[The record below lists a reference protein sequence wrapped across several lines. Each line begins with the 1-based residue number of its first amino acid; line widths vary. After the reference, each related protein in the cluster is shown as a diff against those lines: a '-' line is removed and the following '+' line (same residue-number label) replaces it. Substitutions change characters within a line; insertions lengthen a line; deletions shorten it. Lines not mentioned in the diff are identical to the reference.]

1 MGPLPASKVRFWQ
14 LGWSSQRV
22 RHTVGRCP
30 ARRIGVQLP
39 ARRLDSHPR
48 RSRAAYGRK
57 SRPQTV
63 RLPPQT
69 GTLATTGYGRLR
81 RQFPRPPTLGHAY
94 RGGWEDPCQISRP
107 TARFS
112 PEAASRRETRTT
124 HRPTSHGPL
133 PLFFVSDRRRPC
145 VLRYP
150 TLRWPD
156 RLETAP
162 KKTIVA
168 HFARFLAVFSAGGS
182 PFAAA
187 FFATR
192 SPAARAH
199 DVD

>member
-39 ARRLDSHPR
+39 ARRLGSHPR
-48 RSRAAYGRK
+48 RSWAAYGRK
-57 SRPQTV
+57 GRPQTV

-81 RQFPRPPTLGHAY
+81 RQFPRPPTLEHAR

-124 HRPTSHGPL
+124 HRLASHGPL
-133 PLFFVSDRRRPC
+133 PQSSVLNRPRPHVERC
-145 VLRYP
+145 P

-162 KKTIVA
+162 KKPIVWL
-168 HFARFLAVFSAGGS
+168 FTWFLAGFSARGS
-182 PFAAA
+182 QIAAA
-187 FFATR
+187 FSATR

-199 DVD
+199 GVH